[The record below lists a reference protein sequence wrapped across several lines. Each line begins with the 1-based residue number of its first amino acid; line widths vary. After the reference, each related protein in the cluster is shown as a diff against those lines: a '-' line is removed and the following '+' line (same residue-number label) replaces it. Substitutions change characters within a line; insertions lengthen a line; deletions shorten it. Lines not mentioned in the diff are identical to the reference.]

1 MTVNRL
7 NKICGVLNDLHDA
20 LLMIA
25 FVVGIIISVY
35 GFYDVWYVYQHIGD
49 SRQYDFTPDSPAYE
63 LSNLPITQEM
73 VGWIHFGDTGINFP
87 VMQGES
93 NLTFLNREPY
103 GNFSLSGSIFLDSRN
118 SPDFTDGYSLLYGH
132 HMEYGRMFGAL
143 DAYLDRDFA
152 FGHRNGTLLIGRDG
166 LQRRKLT
173 VFAVLRTNAKEL
185 KAFDVENPENARWF
199 ISENAQII
207 FGMPD
212 KPILAL
218 STCDGEDDAMRI
230 IVACAIGE

>member
-1 MTVNRL
+1 
-7 NKICGVLNDLHDA
+7 
-20 LLMIA
+20 
-25 FVVGIIISVY
+25 
-35 GFYDVWYVYQHIGD
+35 
-49 SRQYDFTPDSPAYE
+49 
-63 LSNLPITQEM
+63 
-73 VGWIHFGDTGINFP
+73 
-87 VMQGES
+87 MQGES
-93 NLTFLNREPY
+93 NLTFLNRDPY

>member
-1 MTVNRL
+1 MNRL

-93 NLTFLNREPY
+93 NLTFLNRDPY

-143 DAYLDRDFA
+143 
-152 FGHRNGTLLIGRDG
+152 RDG

-185 KAFDVENPENARWF
+185 KAFDVENPENARRF